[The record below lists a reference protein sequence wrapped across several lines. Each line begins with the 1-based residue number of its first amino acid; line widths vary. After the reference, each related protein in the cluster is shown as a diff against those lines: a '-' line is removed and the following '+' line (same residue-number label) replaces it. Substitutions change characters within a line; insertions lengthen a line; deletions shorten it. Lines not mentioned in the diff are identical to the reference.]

1 MKTGLGGQLM
11 LVSVVGPLCLIAGL
25 VTFVFASRLRSIAVG
40 MIVAGVLVMLKVR
53 RLMKTVIDYARL
65 AEPWRYEITETDLKV
80 TTGAGTVEFP
90 WAVLARV
97 REQAE
102 FWILDTQIKDI
113 RMIELSA
120 YRPPIEKRSRSIIKA
135 RSSIQMHRRATAK

>member
-1 MKTGLGGQLM
+1 M
-11 LVSVVGPLCLIAGL
+11 LVVAVGPLCQIAGL
-25 VTFVFASRLRSIAVG
+25 VIFVFASGLRSYAAG

-53 RLMKTVIDYARL
+53 RLMKTIIDYAQL
-65 AEPWRYEITETDLKV
+65 AEPWRYEITETDLKLSN
-80 TTGAGTVEFP
+80 GAGTVEFP

-113 RMIELSA
+113 RMIVVKSA
-120 YRPPIEKRSRSIIKA
+120 FSPQALRTVSDLLARHGAHKA
-135 RSSIQMHRRATAK
+135 RRRTASRNITLAS